1 MANNVHHTSK
11 EGQAPT
17 DIESQ
22 SSNSDENQIVFVLP
36 EVKSP
41 NRWNG
46 EMANNNLHHTSIEV
60 HLNVGEFQNVAAPL
74 NQLKNPTENIDT
86 I

>member
-1 MANNVHHTSK
+1 MANNVHHTSI

-46 EMANNNLHHTSIEV
+46 EMACKLLLAISPFLSLIHI
-60 HLNVGEFQNVAAPL
+60 
-74 NQLKNPTENIDT
+74 
-86 I
+86 